1 MCSGVCTN
9 MQIMDLVKGEQTMAK
24 VKLEA
29 TTIRMK
35 DNTVI
40 VYRTENGEDLRNTLD
55 ILIKRGVA
63 YVRQKL
69 EDNEWHTMLVC
80 SMNEIT
86 RIENTWSKVNE
97 AEAIEGWNEVST
109 RNKASQEIIKELK
122 TNMATLQRL
131 GCSGAFFRWVPFS
144 GKRCM

>member
-1 MCSGVCTN
+1 
-9 MQIMDLVKGEQTMAK
+9 MAK

-40 VYRTENGEDLRNTLD
+40 AIRSLHGEDLRNILD
-55 ILIKRGVA
+55 ILIKRNIA

-69 EDNEWHTMLVC
+69 EDNEWHTTLVC

-86 RIENTWSKVNE
+86 RIENTWSGNNE
-97 AEAIEGWNEVST
+97 GKEET
-109 RNKASQEIIKELK
+109 QEH
-122 TNMATLQRL
+122 N
-131 GCSGAFFRWVPFS
+131 
-144 GKRCM
+144 